1 MGFSFKALGAVVA
14 VVSLSAAAPVVHA
27 ADLDPAAAQIQT
39 FDTALLGVMKD
50 AKSLGTAGR
59 ARKLT
64 PAVEQAFDLA
74 TMTRFAVGPSWTSM
88 SDADHAALIAAFKRF
103 TVASYA
109 HNFDG
114 YSGQKFDV
122 DPAVVVRGPDKI
134 VQSHINSP
142 GGDSVTIAYRMRAT
156 TGSWKTID
164 VLYQGTIS
172 QLTTRRSDFAA
183 TVATGGAKALIAHM
197 DAQTQKLL
205 Q

>member
-1 MGFSFKALGAVVA
+1 MVLA
-14 VVSLSAAAPVVHA
+14 LSAVAPVVRA
-27 ADLDPAAAQIQT
+27 ADLDPAAAQIQS
-39 FDTALLGVMKD
+39 FDSALLDTMKQ
-50 AKSLGTAGR
+50 AKALGPAGR

-64 PAVEQAFDLA
+64 PAIEQTFDLA
-74 TMTRFAVGPSWTSM
+74 TMTRFAVGPTWTSM
-88 SDADHAALIAAFKRF
+88 SDADHAALISAFKRF

-134 VQSHINSP
+134 VQSHIRSP
-142 GGDSVTIAYRMRAT
+142 GGDEPVTIAYRMRAT

-183 TVATGGAKALIAHM
+183 TVASGGARALIAHM
-197 DAQTQKLL
+197 DAQTAKLL